1 MTSFQGAGQGH
12 EGGGAGPRQGSLCQG
27 GRGRAVQS
35 WESHADMAGQGGG
48 GRRKCP
54 VQAWER
60 ETRIPSR
67 QGSAES
73 ATSGVRERGKQG
85 PVLGWENGY

>member
-1 MTSFQGAGQGH
+1 MTQRGLGVGGGRASAGLFAK
-12 EGGGAGPRQGSLCQG
+12 GGGAGQFNPGKVSRVW
-27 GRGRAVQS
+27 RGREV
-35 WESHADMAGQGGG
+35 EGEEEKVPRPGVGKGD
-48 GRRKCP
+48 
-54 VQAWER
+54 
-60 ETRIPSR
+60 RIPSR